1 MRFEGLE
8 NEIIA
13 RTGATYFAEML
24 IGIILAATFYYFSKI
39 YNRHYLSTWAYSWLF
54 YSLAAFSLGFGS
66 WYGYS
71 RMDAIRLTS
80 TYITQVGNFLHVAF
94 LLVGLLEYIRSKRI
108 KRVHLLLILFLSLIL
123 SFTLVWAYRESTN
136 DEEVLLRYFL
146 RVGVRYVVV
155 AAGFLAAGILALRSN
170 LFLQGIGRRIFTVS
184 FFLYALTYSY
194 YFSVALA
201 NFAGKNFVFPF
212 FFGMIE
218 MVVISATGLGMVIW
232 LLEDER
238 ERLNKINKE
247 LDSFL
252 YSTSHDLRSPI
263 ASILGIT
270 NIARLELKEET
281 AKRYMEMIENRV
293 KRLDLVIS
301 DILKLSRSKKI
312 ELKIERIDFNFL
324 LKDVIA
330 DVKFNENAPA
340 IRLDYTE
347 NTANIFQSDYQ
358 QMKIVLGNLIA
369 NAVKYH
375 DVSKPD
381 PLIRVQFERHGRSVK
396 VVVEDNGQGIRPE
409 ALPKIFDMFYRAST
423 TSEGTGLGLYIV
435 QEALSKIG
443 GSINVKSEPGRG
455 STFTVVLNDA

>member
-24 IGIILAATFYYFSKI
+24 IGIILAATFYYFSKL
-39 YNRHYLSTWAYSWLF
+39 YNRHYLSTWAISWVF
-54 YSLAAFSLGFGS
+54 FSLAAFSLGFGS

-71 RMDAIRLTS
+71 RMDSVRLAS
-80 TYITQVGNFLHVAF
+80 TYITQVGNFLHVIF
-94 LLVGLLEYIRSKRI
+94 LLAGLIEYRRGKKIS
-108 KRVHLLLILFLSLIL
+108 VTYLLFISTITLVA
-123 SFTLVWAYRESTN
+123 SFVLVWAYRDSTN
-136 DEEVLLRYFL
+136 DNEVLLRYFL
-146 RVGVRYVVV
+146 RVGVRYFVV
-155 AAGFLAAGILALRSN
+155 AAGFLAAGILALRSK

-201 NFAGKNFVFPF
+201 NFMGKNFVFPF

-218 MVVISATGLGMVIW
+218 MVIISATGLGMVIW

-270 NIARLELKEET
+270 NIARLELKDEIT
-281 AKRYMEMIENRV
+281 KRYMEMIDDRV

-312 ELKIERIDFNFL
+312 ELKIEPIDFNAL

-347 NTANIFQSDYQ
+347 NTANVFQSDYQ

-375 DVSKPD
+375 DISKPD
-381 PLIRVQFERHGRSVK
+381 PLIRVQFLRNGSRVEVS
-396 VVVEDNGQGIRPE
+396 VEDNGQGIRPE
-409 ALPKIFDMFYRAST
+409 ALPKIFDMFYRATT

-435 QEALSKIG
+435 QEALSKVG
-443 GSINVKSEPGRG
+443 GTITVKSEHGKG
-455 STFTVVLNDA
+455 STFTIVLNDA

>member
-1 MRFEGLE
+1 MRFEGLD

-24 IGIILAATFYYFSKI
+24 IGLILAATFYYFSKI
-39 YNRHYLSTWAYSWLF
+39 YKRSYLSTWAISWAF
-54 YSLAAFSLGFGS
+54 FSLAAFSLGFGS
-66 WYGYS
+66 WYGYN
-71 RMDAIRLTS
+71 RIDIIRLTS
-80 TYITQVGNFLHVAF
+80 TYITQVGNFLYVIF
-94 LLVGLLEYIRSKRI
+94 LLAGLFEYQRRKKI
-108 KRVHLLLILFLSLIL
+108 KRTYLLLTTLAILGI
-123 SFTLVWAYRESTN
+123 SFILVWAYRESTN
-136 DEEVLLRYFL
+136 EREVLMRYFL
-146 RVGVRYVVV
+146 RVGVRYFVI
-155 AAGFLAAGILALRSN
+155 ALGFFIAWIIAIRSR
-170 LFLQGIGRRIFTVS
+170 LFAQGIGRRIFTIS
-184 FFLYALTYSY
+184 FFLYALTYGY

-201 NFAGKNFVFPF
+201 NFMGKNFVFPF

-218 MVVISATGLGMVIW
+218 IVVISATGQGMVIW

-238 ERLNKINKE
+238 DRLNKINKE

-270 NIARLELKEET
+270 NIARLELTDET
-281 AKRYMEMIENRV
+281 AKRYMDMIDNRI

-312 ELKIERIDFNFL
+312 DLKIEAIDFNAL

-340 IRLDYTE
+340 IRLDYT
-347 NTANIFQSDYQ
+347 AQPDHVFSSDYQ
-358 QMKIVLGNLIA
+358 QMKIILGNLIA

-375 DVSKPD
+375 DVNKPD
-381 PLIRVQFERHGRSVK
+381 PMIRVEFSRMGRSVK
-396 VVVEDNGQGIRPE
+396 ISVEDNGQGIRPE

-423 TSEGTGLGLYIV
+423 NADGTGLGLYIV
-435 QEALSKIG
+435 KEALSKING
-443 GSINVKSEPGRG
+443 TISVTSEYSKGSRFII
-455 STFTVVLNDA
+455 VLNQA